1 MDTKQTIDDLIN
13 KIIDGDNI
21 GAQGDFNSIIADKIN
36 TVIDLKKQEVARSIY
51 GQETQEEPVEDSEEE
66 ITDENV

>member
-1 MDTKQTIDDLIN
+1 MDTRQSIEDMIN

-21 GAQGDFNSIIADKIN
+21 GAQEDFNTVIADKIN
-36 TVIDLKKQEVARSIY
+36 TVIDLKKQEVAASIY
-51 GQETQEEPVEDSEEE
+51 GSDSVTSETEEE

>member
-1 MDTKQTIDDLIN
+1 MIN

-21 GAQGDFNSIIADKIN
+21 GAKEDFHSIIADKIN
-36 TVIDLKKQEVARSIY
+36 TVMDLKKQEVAASIY
-51 GQETQEEPVEDSEEE
+51 GSDKVEAETEEE

>member
-1 MDTKQTIDDLIN
+1 METRQSIEDMIN

-21 GAQGDFNSIIADKIN
+21 GAQEDFNTVIADKIN
-36 TVIDLKKQEVARSIY
+36 TVIDLKKQEVAASIY
-51 GQETQEEPVEDSEEE
+51 GSEQADTETEEE